1 MRVRIGIITIV
12 SALLAISLM
21 PVARGDDS
29 AGAQPA
35 VSEGSKSPALTSSLT
50 LGMDS
55 YSGTTDMP
63 GSRRISDGMWAGSS
77 ACYPSLT
84 YLQFRGA
91 KGDTVKVSMGLG
103 DLYTAADTALH
114 QPVEAYWQRPVGN
127 GVVTVG
133 KFWVPLGQQEWL
145 YEAKPGV
152 SMQWAGERSS
162 LIASVNLSTQQHR
175 PLMFARGSHK
185 IGSDAEIGVSFAL
198 GSGFCSDT
206 VHDRG
211 MSLDSNVGYRGLRFY
226 GEYNHFGASTVGNA
240 FRFLSGKL
248 YYENLGAWKPFVAQ
262 YWWHDGSES
271 FGNFR
276 SRICGVDYQV
286 TGSLSLEA
294 ALAGTSDGNTTW
306 VQMHWAWEKPFSALG
321 L

>member
-1 MRVRIGIITIV
+1 MLSI
-12 SALLAISLM
+12 
-21 PVARGDDS
+21 
-29 AGAQPA
+29 
-35 VSEGSKSPALTSSLT
+35 
-50 LGMDS
+50 
-55 YSGTTDMP
+55 
-63 GSRRISDGMWAGSS
+63 
-77 ACYPSLT
+77 LT

-103 DLYTAADTALH
+103 DVYTAADTTLH
-114 QPVEAYWQRPVGN
+114 QPVEAYWQRPLGK

-175 PLMFARGSHK
+175 PLMYARGSHK
-185 IGSDAEIGVSFAL
+185 VGSDAEVGVSFAL

-211 MSLDSNVGYRGLRFY
+211 MSLDSTVGYKGFRFY
-226 GEYNHFGASTVGNA
+226 GEYNHFGAGAVGNA